1 MEKLYDYHFR
11 AYRRVS
17 KESLGEFHWKQITP
31 KEFNHRLARV
41 YSHTKFIGS
50 LLESEIALN
59 WL

>member
-17 KESLGEFHWKQITP
+17 KEFLGEFHWKQITP

-41 YSHTKFIGS
+41 YGHTRFVGS
-50 LLESEIALN
+50 LRDSEIALN